1 MHRAG
6 DIPVTRVP
14 GLASGFSSEGKS
26 QRMRERE
33 GDCAPQP
40 RYVGTAQD
48 SLLTFWNPSTTGPVS
63 IESVPT
69 NAAEGKDVLL
79 VVHNLPGN
87 LLGCV
92 WYKGHRVDPDQ

>member
-1 MHRAG
+1 MGQVQVAN
-6 DIPVTRVP
+6 
-14 GLASGFSSEGKS
+14 
-26 QRMRERE
+26 
-33 GDCAPQP
+33 C
-40 RYVGTAQD
+40 Y